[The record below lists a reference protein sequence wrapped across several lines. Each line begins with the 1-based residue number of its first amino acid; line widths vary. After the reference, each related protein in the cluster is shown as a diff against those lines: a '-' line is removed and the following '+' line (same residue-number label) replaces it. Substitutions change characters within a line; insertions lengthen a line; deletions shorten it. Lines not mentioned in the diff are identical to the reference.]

1 MVPRRLR
8 RLPERRL
15 ADGTRLFVAR
25 TFASRLLGLGLMAAP
40 QSDCALLLERCHAI
54 HTCGMRFAIDVEF
67 LDERGEVLRRV
78 EGLRP
83 WRAASCRAAAAVIER
98 PVSDRRRH
106 EPAEV

>member
-8 RLPERRL
+8 RLPEHRL

-25 TFASRLLGLGLMAAP
+25 SFAARLLGLGLMAAP
-40 QSDCALLLERCHAI
+40 PDDCALLIERCRAI

-67 LDERGEVLRRV
+67 VDERGEVLRRV
-78 EGLRP
+78 RVRP
-83 WRAASCRAAAAVIER
+83 WRAASCRGAAAVIER